1 MAFCLILLFR
11 LSWLFCIAKLFKLSS
26 HVSYSIISCSTL
38 SSSFS
43 LFNEPVKEFV
53 DSKIPW
59 VHFDIAGTAWG
70 VKPDSV
76 NPKGSATGV
85 GVRLV
90 LDMFGV

>member
-1 MAFCLILLFR
+1 MSIKDLFDNKGVPKIQKSVNSDD
-11 LSWLFCIAKLFKLSS
+11 LVANVES
-26 HVSYSIISCSTL
+26 
-38 SSSFS
+38 
-43 LFNEPVKEFV
+43 KEFV